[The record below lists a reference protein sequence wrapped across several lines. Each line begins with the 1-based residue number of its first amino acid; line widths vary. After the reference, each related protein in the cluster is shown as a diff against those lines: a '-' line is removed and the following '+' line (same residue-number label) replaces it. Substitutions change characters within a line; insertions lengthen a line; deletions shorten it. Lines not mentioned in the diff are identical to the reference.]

1 MSRRYI
7 PAAAALVAALTV
19 SAPAAAAPP
28 PGACPHGCPA
38 YAATQAFKAYVYK
51 HTVPPGDSFATFG
64 FAGFGCSGIGHRR
77 YECEVTSATCRVSGV
92 VAVVEG
98 KPGGHTAFAGP
109 RSSGDCPKWRD
120 QTPTAAK
127 ERPLQREPCP
137 PLNFPTGGP
146 VPTGLVGLLYAAG
159 GPYPPFECPLEGQ
172 LLVEEVP
179 STARVEVNPVTSLVT
194 FPTGPVVARVT
205 VGRGG
210 RFEIP
215 LKPGTYMVS
224 AELVGRAYPLQEG
237 PFTVVA
243 GQQTRA
249 LIQDAIS

>member
-1 MSRRYI
+1 MRRGVRSVVLS
-7 PAAAALVAALTV
+7 AVAAVL
-19 SAPAAAAPP
+19 AA
-28 PGACPHGCPA
+28 
-38 YAATQAFKAYVYK
+38 
-51 HTVPPGDSFATFG
+51 SLW
-64 FAGFGCSGIGHRR
+64 
-77 YECEVTSATCRVSGV
+77 VSGGLPA
-92 VAVVEG
+92 VALARHAS
-98 KPGGHTAFAGP
+98 PGRAPHCT
-109 RSSGDCPKWRD
+109 D
-120 QTPTAAK
+120 AK
-127 ERPLQREPCP
+127 KKHRTRQRATVCTCP
-137 PLNFPTGGP
+137 PLNPPTGGP
-146 VPTGLVGLLYAAG
+146 GPTGLVGLLYAAG

-224 AELVGRAYPLQEG
+224 AELVGRAYPLPEG
-237 PFTVVA
+237 PFTVIA